1 MESIPYEL
9 IGKYLVGECS
19 DQEKKVITDW
29 RNESQE
35 NEREFQLFLATW
47 HTNTKH
53 DEELDRKGDEILN
66 EILGDSDNQ
75 VRFPWYYRLAAVLAL
90 FLFTGLLYT
99 TFFAP
104 KEEILISFKAEKP
117 GELHELKDG
126 TKVWLSM
133 NSEISYAED
142 FGENR
147 TLQLVGDAYFQVKRD
162 PDRPFVIEALG
173 TQTKVLGTAFN
184 LTAEKNQED
193 IIILVD
199 EGKVSFSKGTSSEIL
214 IKGQSA
220 SVKQSS
226 DQIALA
232 KVENSN
238 HLFWQTGVLEFD
250 DVELSEVV
258 KDLIKYYGNSI
269 ELENVSEELR
279 YSGRFEN
286 KNIQEILDII
296 SLTVNL
302 KVEFVNEKYVISTS

>member
-19 DQEKKVITDW
+19 EQEKKVITDW

-47 HTNTKH
+47 HTNKKQ
-53 DEELDRKGDEILN
+53 DEELDRKGNEILN

-90 FLFTGLLYT
+90 FLFIGLLYT

-117 GELHELKDG
+117 GVLHELKDG

-142 FGENR
+142 FVENR

-162 PDRPFVIEALG
+162 PDHPFVIEALG

-199 EGKVSFSKGTSSEIL
+199 EGKVSFSKGASSEIL

-220 SVKQSS
+220 KVEKSS
-226 DQIALA
+226 DQIAVA
-232 KVENSN
+232 TVENSN
-238 HLFWQTGVLEFD
+238 HLFWQTGVLEFN
-250 DVELSEVV
+250 DVKLSEVV
-258 KDLIKYYGNSI
+258 KDLTKYYGKPI
-269 ELENVSEELR
+269 QLESVSEELK

-286 KNIQEILDII
+286 KNIQQILDII

-302 KVEFVNEKYVISTS
+302 KVEFVNNKYVISTS

>member
-19 DQEKKVITDW
+19 DQEKKVVTDW

-47 HTNTKH
+47 HSNTKQ

-66 EILGDSDNQ
+66 DILDDSNNQ
-75 VRFPWYYRLAAVLAL
+75 VSFPWYYRLAAVLAV
-90 FLFTGLLYT
+90 FLFMGLLYT
-99 TFFAP
+99 MFFGP
-104 KEEILISFKAEKP
+104 QEEVLLSFRAEEP
-117 GELHELKDG
+117 GVLHELKDG

-142 FGENR
+142 FAENR

-162 PDRPFVIEALG
+162 PDHPFVIEALG
-173 TQTKVLGTAFN
+173 TQTRVLGTAFN
-184 LTAEKNQED
+184 LTAEKNQENV
-193 IIILVD
+193 IILVD
-199 EGKVSFSKGTSSEIL
+199 EGKVSFSKGASSKIL
-214 IKGQSA
+214 VKGQSA
-220 SVKQSS
+220 SVEQAS
-226 DQIALA
+226 DQIAVA
-232 KVENSN
+232 TVENSN
-238 HLFWQTGVLEFD
+238 HLFWQTGVLEFN
-250 DVELSEVV
+250 DVKFSEVI
-258 KDLIKYYGNSI
+258 KDLIKYYGKSI

-296 SLTVNL
+296 SLTANL
-302 KVEFVNEKYVISTS
+302 KVEFVNNKYVISTS